1 LEKGAWSV
9 AYRLLGQ
16 NGGHRWVQESGRVMQ
31 EGGDPMVVGT
41 LTDITDLRA
50 LEEQARE
57 LAATLEAVLHTS
69 LLAIA
74 GLDADL
80 RLVLANERFCDLVGY
95 SRQAIQGMPAA
106 AFAPAPQDLRAD
118 GGSGDELAAAVQA
131 LLAEPDQRQ
140 RRRLALRGQDGRLI
154 TVTAEIQAVAQQ
166 GGAMRVLLIAQELA
180 PESA

>member
-1 LEKGAWSV
+1 M
-9 AYRLLGQ
+9 R
-16 NGGHRWVQESGRVMQ
+16 
-31 EGGDPMVVGT
+31 P
-41 LTDITDLRA
+41 
-50 LEEQARE
+50 
-57 LAATLEAVLHTS
+57 
-69 LLAIA
+69 
-74 GLDADL
+74 
-80 RLVLANERFCDLVGY
+80 RLVARVVKWRRMAVSAAWGLPASIWSMMAWCSLSLIFSVSNERFCDLVGY

-154 TVTAEIQAVAQQ
+154 TMTAEIQAVGQQ
-166 GGAMRVLLIAQELA
+166 GGAMRVLLIAQEQA